1 MNSPIR
7 DGSADPLASGMVL
20 QTDIIPTGIR
30 PGWTTNCE
38 DTVAL
43 ADARLRDEI
52 AARHPE
58 MWARIQATRSF
69 VAGLGVE
76 LRDEVL
82 PLSPTA
88 LHLQPFWLAPALAMA
103 RR

>member
-1 MNSPIR
+1 
-7 DGSADPLASGMVL
+7 
-20 QTDIIPTGIR
+20 
-30 PGWTTNCE
+30 
-38 DTVAL
+38 
-43 ADARLRDEI
+43 
-52 AARHPE
+52 
-58 MWARIQATRSF
+58 MWARIQATRAF